1 MTRSP
6 VRVVCPG
13 SFDPLTH
20 GHLDVIARAARL
32 YDEVVVAVGVN
43 VSKSR
48 LFTAEDRLEML
59 RDACAGFTNVRVEG
73 FSGLLTDFCRQQDA
87 QAIVKG
93 LRAGDF
99 DYELQMAQM
108 NARLAP
114 EVETVFLPTTPE
126 LAYLASSLVKE
137 VASLGG
143 DVTGLLP
150 ESVRERLLARLAD
163 RRTTQA

>member
-1 MTRSP
+1 MT
-6 VRVVCPG
+6 RVVCPG
-13 SFDPLTH
+13 SFDPVTH
-20 GHLDVIARAARL
+20 GHLDIITRAARL

-43 VSKSR
+43 ASKRR
-48 LFTAEDRLEML
+48 LFTAPERIEML
-59 RDACAGFTNVRVEG
+59 EQACAGFSNVRIAG

-87 QAIVKG
+87 IAIVKG
-93 LRAGDF
+93 LRTGDF

-114 EVETVFLPTTPE
+114 EVETVFLPTAPE
-126 LAYLASSLVKE
+126 FAYLASSLVRE

-150 ESVRERLLARLAD
+150 ESVRERLLVRLTE
-163 RRTTQA
+163 RRTSESG

>member
-1 MTRSP
+1 MTRP
-6 VRVVCPG
+6 LVRVVCPG
-13 SFDPLTH
+13 SFDPVTH
-20 GHLDVIARAARL
+20 GHLDVISRAARL

-48 LFTAEDRLEML
+48 LFTATERIEML
-59 RDACAGFTNVRVEG
+59 EQACAGFINVRVEG
-73 FSGLLTDFCRQQDA
+73 FSGLLTDFCRQRDA
-87 QAIVKG
+87 RAIVKG
-93 LRAGDF
+93 LRTGDF

-114 EVETVFLPTTPE
+114 EVETVFLPTAPE

-150 ESVRERLLARLAD
+150 EPVRERLLERLD
-163 RRTTQA
+163 ERRATGG

>member
-1 MTRSP
+1 VTGSL

-13 SFDPLTH
+13 SFDPVTH
-20 GHLDVIARAARL
+20 GHLDVISRAARL

-48 LFTAEDRLEML
+48 LFTAEERLEML

-73 FSGLLTDFCRQQDA
+73 FTGLLTDFCRRQDA

-108 NARLAP
+108 NHGLAGI
-114 EVETVFLPTTPE
+114 ETLFISTNPLYS
-126 LAYLASSLVKE
+126 YLSSSLVKE
-137 VASLGG
+137 VATYGG
-143 DVTGLLP
+143 DVSGLIP
-150 ESVRERLLARLAD
+150 ARVHAAL
-163 RRTTQA
+163 QAKLSAH